1 MNRLLPP
8 KLFSCK
14 SPVFNP
20 EKVSLME
27 VKSLFEKAVE
37 ESKTLSDRPSN
48 DTLLQ
53 LYALYKQATK
63 GNANEDDAPK
73 NPFDFVAKAKYEA
86 WVALKGKTPA
96 DAQKEYVNLVS
107 KLKS

>member
-8 KLFSCK
+8 KLFSCQ
-14 SPVFNP
+14 SPVFTP

-37 ESKTLSDRPSN
+37 ESKTLSERPSN
-48 DTLLQ
+48 ETLLQ
-53 LYALYKQATK
+53 LYSLYKQATE
-63 GNANEDDAPK
+63 GDANEDAAPK

-86 WVALKGKTPA
+86 WLALKGKPSPE
-96 DAQKEYVNLVS
+96 AQKEYVNLVS
-107 KLKS
+107 KLKN